1 MREDNQLEIRK
12 DGYLPAKKNPY
23 LLLRFYDTYTYYI
36 YT

>member
-23 LLLRFYDTYTYYI
+23 LLLHFYDTYTYYI